1 MKKLI
6 VEIQCGFCN
15 WFSIDIFS
23 GILGI
28 FMILLD
34 YFWVISRRVVLLGN
48 NAAIMGKLIS
58 QNVRIWFWSII
69 FFKRFLPFYI
79 KCWGRDRRFL
89 RYHLAFIF
97 YLFMNRED
105 YIYYNS
111 IFIIFYKSNFR
122 YMEKDVQSESI
133 PSRRIRRRGRA
144 LRSRRHVESQQPD
157 DTLTEKPDSPIENP

>member
-6 VEIQCGFCN
+6 VEIQWGFRN
-15 WFSIDIFS
+15 WFSIDIFFRNF
-23 GILGI
+23 GNFCDII
-28 FMILLD
+28 EFRLD
-34 YFWVISRRVVLLGN
+34 ISRRVLLLEIK
-48 NAAIMGKLIS
+48 AAIMGKLIS
-58 QNVRIWFWSII
+58 QNFRIWFWSII
-69 FFKRFLPFYI
+69 FFKRFLPFDI

-89 RYHLAFIF
+89 RYHLAFIC

-111 IFIIFYKSNFR
+111 IFIIFYESNFR
-122 YMEKDVQSESI
+122 YTEKDVQSESI